1 MNQLLIQSLS
11 FSLQTVQESIKKD
24 DEDNQSVNLS
34 IREYSSVF
42 SFNIIA
48 EIAFGYKFDE
58 SSSNL
63 YFKALRDQVD
73 ALLNVKNRILL
84 TFLPFLR
91 YVPYIKDKLTNKY
104 RFSIYQYC
112 HKNHKKKDITK
123 RKTSQ

>member
-91 YVPYIKDKLTNKY
+91 YVPYIKDKLTAGNGKQVLADVRIFFFY
-104 RFSIYQYC
+104 FFYVPM
-112 HKNHKKKDITK
+112 
-123 RKTSQ
+123 